1 MGAYVI
7 QRLVSTIPVLFLVS
21 VGVFSLIHLTP
32 GDPVTIMLG
41 EERRPEIIEQTRHE
55 LGLDQPVPV
64 QYATWLGRVLQ
75 GDLGTSIRTKQ
86 PVSQLIA
93 QRIPATAQLAVVSI
107 VLALL
112 IAIPAGVISAVKR
125 GTVLDMATT
134 TISLL
139 GVAVPSFFLGILLI
153 FLFSLTLRWLPPT
166 GYVNLFVDPVTSMK
180 LMVMPA
186 LTLGAG
192 AAAVITRIARS
203 SLLEVL
209 DQEYVRTARAKGLR
223 EAIVVRRHALR
234 NALIPVVTVTGLSAG
249 HLLGGA
255 VIVEQVF
262 ALPGLG
268 RLAVDNIFN
277 RDFPVVQG
285 VVLLLAVVFLAVNFI
300 VDLLYAALDPRIK
313 YG

>member
-1 MGAYVI
+1 MGAYI
-7 QRLVSTIPVLFLVS
+7 LQRLVSTIPVLFLVS

-41 EERRPEIIEQTRHE
+41 EERDQRIIDATRHE
-55 LGLDQPVPV
+55 LGLDQPIPI
-64 QYATWLGRVLQ
+64 QYAAWLGRVLQ
-75 GDLGTSIRTKQ
+75 GDLGKSIRSKQ
-86 PVSQLIA
+86 PVSELIA
-93 QRIPATAQLAVVSI
+93 QRVLATTQLAVLSI
-107 VLALL
+107 ILALL
-112 IAIPAGVISAVKR
+112 IAIPAGVLSAVKR
-125 GTVLDMATT
+125 GSALDVATT
-134 TISLL
+134 TVSLM

-153 FLFSLTLRWLPPT
+153 FLFSLKLRWLPPT
-166 GYVNLFVDPVTSMK
+166 GYVNPFVDPIASLK
-180 LMVMPA
+180 LMIMPA

-223 EAIVVRRHALR
+223 ETIVVRRHALR

-285 VVLLLAVVFLAVNFI
+285 VVLLLAVIFLAINFI

>member
-1 MGAYVI
+1 M
-7 QRLVSTIPVLFLVS
+7 
-21 VGVFSLIHLTP
+21 
-32 GDPVTIMLG
+32 
-41 EERRPEIIEQTRHE
+41 
-55 LGLDQPVPV
+55 
-64 QYATWLGRVLQ
+64 
-75 GDLGTSIRTKQ
+75 
-86 PVSQLIA
+86 
-93 QRIPATAQLAVVSI
+93 
-107 VLALL
+107 
-112 IAIPAGVISAVKR
+112 
-125 GTVLDMATT
+125 
-134 TISLL
+134 
-139 GVAVPSFFLGILLI
+139 
-153 FLFSLTLRWLPPT
+153 
-166 GYVNLFVDPVTSMK
+166 VDPITSMK

-186 LTLGAG
+186 ITLGAG

-209 DQEYVRTARAKGLR
+209 DMEYVRTARAKGLR

-234 NALIPVVTVTGLSAG
+234 NALIPVVTVTGLSMG